1 MFLYSKQ
8 YGSARVCVCI
18 IYRNIRNTVCVSE
31 RVVVTA
37 EKNLDCGA
45 EGRMMDEQVAA
56 SKPPW
61 LE

>member
-1 MFLYSKQ
+1 M
-8 YGSARVCVCI
+8 GPPVCVCI

-45 EGRMMDEQVAA
+45 ERRMMDEQVAA